1 MDIKGKILV
10 IEGLD
15 GCGKDTQIR
24 LLKEKFPD
32 IVVFKYPTL
41 RYTLLKDYLEQKIEL
56 APKAI
61 FLLFLADIAEDQKNL
76 RKALS
81 EKKTIIL
88 DRYVFST
95 IAYELKGITYER
107 GKQIVEGIKYLKPD
121 VVILLDIDQKT
132 SQTRKGQQKKLDR
145 YEKDMK
151 YLEKV
156 RSNFLKL
163 YEEKFLTEN
172 WHKIDASRDVKAV
185 HASIMKLLG

>member
-1 MDIKGKILV
+1 MDIKGKILA

-24 LLKEKFPD
+24 LLKEKFPR

-88 DRYVFST
+88 DRYIFST
-95 IAYELKGITYER
+95 IAYEVKGINYER
-107 GKQIVEGIKYLKPD
+107 GKQIVEGIRYLKPD
-121 VVILLDIDQKT
+121 MVILLDIDQKT

-145 YEKDMK
+145 YEGDME